1 MAEADNEH
9 KAAVYVVDDDPVAT
23 AFAAGAADHAGF
35 VSRAFVSAEA
45 FLATVSDH
53 HRGCIV
59 LDLQLDGMPGLQLQD
74 ELNQRGVRMPVIV
87 VSGRG
92 NVSAAVQAMKQQAYD
107 FFEKPVPLETL
118 ASAIRRAIDSDGAK
132 AADRACT
139 NAVRD
144 RFATLSPR
152 ERQVMA
158 SVVDGMA
165 NKQIAAK
172 LDLSEKT
179 IEVHR
184 GNVMRKM
191 GVESVAALVRASM
204 HCDLATARGSIGIPP
219 RAS

>member
-1 MAEADNEH
+1 MAESDNEH
-9 KAAVYVVDDDPVAT
+9 KVAVYVVDDDPVAT
-23 AFAAGAADHAGF
+23 AFAVGAAEHAGF
-35 VSRAFVSAEA
+35 VALAYGSAES
-45 FLATVSDH
+45 FLAAVDDR

-59 LDLQLDGMPGLQLQD
+59 LDLQLDGMPGLQLQG
-74 ELNQRGVRMPVIV
+74 ELNHRGIRMPVIV

-92 NVSAAVQAMKQQAYD
+92 NVSAAVQAMKQQAHD

-118 ASAIRRAIDSDGAK
+118 SSAIRRAVDSDGVRE
-132 AADRACT
+132 ADRAST
-139 NAVRD
+139 EAIRD

-152 ERQVMA
+152 EKQVMA

-191 GVESVAALVRASM
+191 SVESVAALVRASM
-204 HCDLATARGSIGIPP
+204 HCDLSAARGSVNGLP
-219 RAS
+219 RI